1 MKTNKKMLAIFF
13 AIAFGMPVVLGIFM
27 GIAFNGGQDVSAFP
41 LVWMYLPATAVM
53 AGALFTKEE
62 RTAPDGTGLSL
73 PKVFYV
79 TFVAFT
85 AVMVILLIAGVFLS
99 NLQAL
104 IWISYLVY
112 AVSLICLAELLLMK
126 KDRREAYGLRLT
138 RSWKRA
144 LAGVGIFVLIY
155 LLICAVSMGITYLMG
170 GDVEAWSLSPYLV
183 SGLFIALPLNLLL
196 SFTAFFGEEYGWRYY
211 LQPVLQER
219 FGMKKGVLLLGILWG
234 LWHVPI
240 NLFYYSPSTSIQSIL
255 VQLAGCV
262 GMGIFFGWVYLR
274 TQNVWAVTMIHFLNN
289 NLGMLLFN
297 ASAAGVER
305 EWADTVVTIVIYL
318 AVYVPFL
325 FTKEYREAGNAEAQG
340 QTVWEAPIPDR

>member
-1 MKTNKKMLAIFF
+1 MMKTNKKMLTVFF

-27 GIAFNGGQDVSAFP
+27 GIAFNQGQDVSVFP

-53 AGALFTKEE
+53 TGALFSKEK
-62 RTAPDGTGLSL
+62 RTAADGTEIAV
-73 PKVFYV
+73 PKAFYV
-79 TFVAFT
+79 TFAAFT
-85 AVMVILLIAGVFLS
+85 AAMVIMVIAGVFVPG
-99 NLQAL
+99 LQSVM
-104 IWISYLVY
+104 WVSCLVY
-112 AVSLICLAELLLMK
+112 AVSLISLIELLAMK
-126 KDRREAYGLRLT
+126 KSKREAYGLLLT
-138 RSWKRA
+138 KNWKGA
-144 LAGVGIFVLIY
+144 LAGVGLFVLIY

-170 GDVEAWSLSPYLV
+170 ESLESYSLNPDLATW
-183 SGLFIALPLNLLL
+183 LIFMMPLNLLL

-211 LQPVLQER
+211 LQPTLQEK

-274 TQNVWAVTMIHFLNN
+274 TQNIWAVTMIHFLNN
-289 NLGMLLFN
+289 NLGMALFN

-305 EWADTVVTIVIYL
+305 QWPDTIITILIYL

-325 FTKEYREAGNAEAQG
+325 FTKEYREK
-340 QTVWEAPIPDR
+340 